1 MIISY
6 LITALVVFS
15 LIGSVVYAMWKCAKR
30 IAFILSI
37 FLFIILVAVVVK
49 VFFNKENVEKLHAN
63 ISASG
68 IDQIAEN
75 AAAKSVD
82 AVKSS
87 WSQQGENAPAVKPVP
102 AETAPAPVA
111 DATPAKAVPAV
122 KPSPAETAPAPVAD
136 ATPAKAVPAVKP
148 APAAA
153 TVPAPAQ
160 VVKAAPA
167 VNPSEKVEKK
177 PAGKLEDNLIDL
189 L

>member
-82 AVKSS
+82 AVKRRVRAGMGRC
-87 WSQQGENAPAVKPVP
+87 QAGFCGPKVLEILARELGVAPEEINKH
-102 AETAPAPVA
+102 
-111 DATPAKAVPAV
+111 
-122 KPSPAETAPAPVAD
+122 
-136 ATPAKAVPAVKP
+136 
-148 APAAA
+148 
-153 TVPAPAQ
+153 
-160 VVKAAPA
+160 
-167 VNPSEKVEKK
+167 NPGSYMVT
-177 PAGKLEDNLIDL
+177 GNSR
-189 L
+189 

>member
-87 WSQQGENAPAVKPVP
+87 WSQQVEKAPAVKPAP
-102 AETAPAPVA
+102 AETTPASVA
-111 DATPAKAVPAV
+111 DAAPAKAA
-122 KPSPAETAPAPVAD
+122 
-136 ATPAKAVPAVKP
+136 PAVKP

-153 TVPAPAQ
+153 TVPAPAP

-167 VNPSEKVEKK
+167 VKPAEKVEKK

>member
-6 LITALVVFS
+6 LITALVIFS

-82 AVKSS
+82 AVKSPR
-87 WSQQGENAPAVKPVP
+87 SQQGENAPAVKPAP

-111 DATPAKAVPAV
+111 DAA
-122 KPSPAETAPAPVAD
+122 
-136 ATPAKAVPAVKP
+136 PAKAVPAVKP

>member
-122 KPSPAETAPAPVAD
+122 KP
-136 ATPAKAVPAVKP
+136 

>member
-87 WSQQGENAPAVKPVP
+87 WSQQVENAPAVKPAP
-102 AETAPAPVA
+102 AETTPASVA
-111 DATPAKAVPAV
+111 DA
-122 KPSPAETAPAPVAD
+122 APV
-136 ATPAKAVPAVKP
+136 KAAPAVKP
-148 APAAA
+148 APA
-153 TVPAPAQ
+153 P

-167 VNPSEKVEKK
+167 VKPAEKVEKK